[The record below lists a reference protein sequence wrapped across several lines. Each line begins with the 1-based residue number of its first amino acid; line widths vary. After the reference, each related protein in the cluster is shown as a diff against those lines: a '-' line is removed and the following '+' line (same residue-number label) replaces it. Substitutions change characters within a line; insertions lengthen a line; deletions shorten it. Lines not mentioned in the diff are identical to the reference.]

1 MSTISP
7 QNDMVHAIKI
17 RMYLQKATNFI
28 NNMTLSEFEANEE
41 KQYAAAH
48 AVEQAG
54 EHVKKLSQHFREAM
68 GEVEWKNVAG
78 MRDCIVHDYEGIDME
93 LLYTSVVRDAP
104 KVVKLLSE
112 YISNN
117 ESLYTD
123 TTLDFTRIRRI

>member
-1 MSTISP
+1 M
-7 QNDMVHAIKI
+7 
-17 RMYLQKATNFI
+17 L
-28 NNMTLSEFEANEE
+28 
-41 KQYAAAH
+41 
-48 AVEQAG
+48 
-54 EHVKKLSQHFREAM
+54 REC
-68 GEVEWKNVAG
+68 VTAG